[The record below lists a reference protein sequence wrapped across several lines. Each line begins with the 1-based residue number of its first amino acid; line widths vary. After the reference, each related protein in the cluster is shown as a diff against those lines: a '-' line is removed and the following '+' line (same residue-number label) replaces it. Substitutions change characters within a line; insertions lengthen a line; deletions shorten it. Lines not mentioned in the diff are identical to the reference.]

1 MSDILKRN
9 IVLIVFAAIALTLCT
24 LLSQWMLAPKLM
36 PGESPE
42 LVNHKDG
49 DTLLIADQYGY
60 VNVDMFIQLLNET
73 LAQNRISGN
82 AEANH
87 KYLFSDSIEVSFP
100 TNAQYIVY
108 GDIRRYRDWTNYRN
122 SPISTTESSFTA
134 SYKKEDGIEYMQIP
148 FQLLV
153 NIINRRSDR

>member
-1 MSDILKRN
+1 MSDIFKRN
-9 IVLIVFAAIALTLCT
+9 IVLIVFAAIALTLSA
-24 LLSQWMLAPKLM
+24 LLSHWMLAPKLM

-73 LAQNRISGN
+73 LMQEGIQGAADANR
-82 AEANH
+82 
-87 KYLFSDSIEVSFP
+87 KRLFSDSIEVNFP
-100 TNAQYIVY
+100 ANAEHIVY
-108 GDIRRYRDWTNYRN
+108 GDIRRHKDWSHYRN

-134 SYKKEDGIEYMQIP
+134 RCRKEDGVLYMQIP
-148 FQLLV
+148 YQLLV
-153 NIINRRSDR
+153 NIINRRPDR